1 LLSFQARRRC
11 KQQGKQN
18 SKDDVCSKAKAVYHC
33 MNELAEDTDK
43 NNNDEDKGELS
54 DDGDKSDSNMTM

>member
-1 LLSFQARRRC
+1 M
-11 KQQGKQN
+11 
-18 SKDDVCSKAKAVYHC
+18 CSKAKAVYHC